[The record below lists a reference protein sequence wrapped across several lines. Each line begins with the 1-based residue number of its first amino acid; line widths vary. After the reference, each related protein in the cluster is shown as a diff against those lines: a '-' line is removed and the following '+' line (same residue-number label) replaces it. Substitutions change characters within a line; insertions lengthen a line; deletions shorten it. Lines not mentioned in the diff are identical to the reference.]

1 MFMKEIYEPAEMEVI
16 TFENEDVITTS
27 NELPYDN
34 LRCFSVQMNGDTLA
48 DFNQDFIPD
57 DEEQ

>member
-16 TFENEDVITTS
+16 EFENEDVITNSTPIEFFS
-27 NELPYDN
+27 N
-34 LRCFSVQMNGDTLA
+34 FSVQMNGDTLA

-57 DEEQ
+57 DEE

>member
-16 TFENEDVITTS
+16 AFENEDVITDSTPIEIFS
-27 NELPYDN
+27 N
-34 LRCFSVQMNGDTLA
+34 FSVQMNGDTLA

-57 DEEQ
+57 DEE